1 MAAKRK
7 AEKRPFIDSKKADE
21 AAVQEQRCADCE
33 RIDAEARRLLQQSVD
48 ASALMRRLGYKY
60 CLTGALW
67 VRDGVPV
74 PTTSRPQGPQGSERY
89 VEATTLVSFD
99 IGWQDYHRETIVY
112 EVMDAAG
119 RPCGYTGRLWTLLDR
134 PAAAAAKGHTSTEVR
149 KGIPGHGA
157 FLAKLRALD
166 YLEIG
171 RSCNLEI
178 RRSVVYWR
186 QAYALLEADGCMSK
200 TQFDHHIRELMERKV
215 QEVTDER
222 DREIDEWKST
232 RDPDSERR
240 GPAW

>member
-33 RIDAEARRLLQQSVD
+33 RIDAEARRLLQQSVWSE
-48 ASALMRRLGYKY
+48 AHGYKQ

-67 VRDGVPV
+67 VRDADGV
-74 PTTSRPQGPQGSERY
+74 PTTSRCPQGPQGSERY

-99 IGWQDYHRETIVY
+99 IGWEYYHRETIVY
-112 EVMDAAG
+112 EVLDAAG

-134 PAAAAAKGHTSTEVR
+134 PAAAAATGHTSTEVR
-149 KGIPGHGA
+149 KGIPGHEA

-166 YLEIG
+166 YNALD
-171 RSCNLEI
+171 SCNLEI
-178 RRSVVYWR
+178 RRGIAYWR

-215 QEVTDER
+215 QEVRDER
-222 DREIDEWKST
+222 NREISEWKST
-232 RDPDSERR
+232 RDPMPWNSERR